1 MFADRAIALAI
12 GVAVVLGIGVSAREV
27 RAQAAPD
34 YAALLAAPDRSDA
47 DREADKRRDPL
58 PLLKFAAPRP
68 GMKVLDMG
76 AGGGYSTELMARA
89 VAPNGKVYGQF
100 PADGF
105 QKAIDN
111 FNARLKTPAMSDAA
125 ADFRPFDDPIPPDV
139 EQSRSDHVPV
149 LLPRHD
155 LHEGRSCADG
165 PQDVRGAQA
174 RRYLVLADHSAAAG
188 ADISVGKSLHRI
200 DEAIVRKELEAAGF
214 KFVAEGDFWR
224 CPATPATSPSNRP
237 PSPVDAFVPKFQK
250 PMYVIPGRREA
261 ASPESIITGHAGRA
275 LSNFSARMVTMDR
288 KFGMPRLRGHRGG
301 RYEVYGRS
309 FTTVGISHPA
319 SFDLKGRTPGR

>member
-1 MFADRAIALAI
+1 MFADRAAALALSF
-12 GVAVVLGIGVSAREV
+12 AVVLGIAAGAREA

-34 YAALLAAPDRSDA
+34 YAALIAAPDRSDV

-58 PLLKFAAPRP
+58 PLLKFAGPAP

-139 EQSRSDHVPV
+139 SNLDLIMFLFYYHDTTYMKVDREQMDRKMFAALKP
-149 LLPRHD
+149 
-155 LHEGRSCADG
+155 GG
-165 PQDVRGAQA
+165 T
-174 RRYLVLADHSAAAG
+174 LVLADHSAAAG
-188 ADISVGKSLHRI
+188 ADIAVGKSLHRI

-214 KFVAEGDFWR
+214 KFVAAGDFWR
-224 CPATPATSPSNRP
+224 VPGDTRDFSSNRP
-237 PSPVDAFVPKFQK
+237 PSPVDSFVLKYQK
-250 PMYVIPGRREA
+250 P
-261 ASPESIITGHAGRA
+261 
-275 LSNFSARMVTMDR
+275 
-288 KFGMPRLRGHRGG
+288 
-301 RYEVYGRS
+301 
-309 FTTVGISHPA
+309 
-319 SFDLKGRTPGR
+319 

>member
-1 MFADRAIALAI
+1 MFPDRASALALSF
-12 GVAVVLGIGVSAREV
+12 AVVLGIATGARE
-27 RAQAAPD
+27 AQAQATPD
-34 YAALLAAPDRSDA
+34 YAALIAAPDRSDA

-58 PLLKFAAPRP
+58 PLLKFAGPAP

-125 ADFRPFDDPIPPDV
+125 ADFRPFDDPISPEMSNLD
-139 EQSRSDHVPV
+139 
-149 LLPRHD
+149 LITFLFYYHD
-155 LHEGRSCADG
+155 TTYMKVDR
-165 PQDVRGAQA
+165 AQMDSKMFA
-174 RRYLVLADHSAAAG
+174 ALKPGGYLVLADHSAAAG

-214 KFVAEGDFWR
+214 KFVAAGDFWR
-224 CPATPATSPSNRP
+224 VPGDTRDFSSNRP
-237 PSPVDAFVPKFQK
+237 PSPVDAFVLKYQK
-250 PMYVIPGRREA
+250 P
-261 ASPESIITGHAGRA
+261 
-275 LSNFSARMVTMDR
+275 
-288 KFGMPRLRGHRGG
+288 
-301 RYEVYGRS
+301 
-309 FTTVGISHPA
+309 
-319 SFDLKGRTPGR
+319 